1 MPIEEPEVD
10 TYSAEDIRKQVAR
23 VLRDLDNPEPSLKLA
38 DVRELLKLDLGYYSK
53 TDLSLFDK
61 VSHRVKVGGKRILQK
76 PAHMIKVIEKA
87 GLRALLFQEDRR
99 ILIDD
104 DVPKPK
110 HRHIEAHEICH
121 DIIPWHRDFL
131 LGDNELTLN
140 PECHEVIEAEAN
152 YGAGQ
157 LLFLMDK
164 FAQEARDVELSWASI
179 QVLKRR
185 YGNTLTTTLWHM
197 IEERNPNHPVV
208 GLISRHPRHPKIGGG
223 PDGNNCRHFIRSQG
237 FRNVFPHI
245 VANDIYGIVRSYVDF
260 RSRGPTGDATKPMQ
274 DANGEF
280 WEFRFE
286 SFCNGYDLLTFGI
299 ALRQLPTVGQV
310 QR

>member
-1 MPIEEPEVD
+1 
-10 TYSAEDIRKQVAR
+10 
-23 VLRDLDNPEPSLKLA
+23 
-38 DVRELLKLDLGYYSK
+38 
-53 TDLSLFDK
+53 
-61 VSHRVKVGGKRILQK
+61 
-76 PAHMIKVIEKA
+76 
-87 GLRALLFQEDRR
+87 
-99 ILIDD
+99 
-104 DVPKPK
+104 
-110 HRHIEAHEICH
+110 
-121 DIIPWHRDFL
+121 
-131 LGDNELTLN
+131 
-140 PECHEVIEAEAN
+140 
-152 YGAGQ
+152 
-157 LLFLMDK
+157 MDK

-179 QVLKRR
+179 QALKRR

-197 IEERNPNHPVV
+197 IEERNPDHPVV

-223 PDGNNCRHFIRSQG
+223 PDGNSCRHFIRSQG

-260 RSRGPTGDATKPMQ
+260 RSKGPTGDATEPLQ

-299 ALRQLPTVGQV
+299 ALRQLPTIGQV